1 MKTFTCTDTFTVT
14 YGRGWGDRSG
24 CWSFCVSVVVLIF
37 VNVCS
42 ASAQS
47 RAAGWTAAPAS
58 GVEMRLRD
66 DAGALKVAF
75 DFHGGGGWAAFRKDT
90 TLKLPDNYE
99 FSFRLKGQAPRNTLE
114 FKLIDASGENVWWV
128 RRPDFEFEGDWRTIR
143 FRKRHV
149 EFAWGPKGG
158 GELTDVAAIEF
169 AITAGNGGQGT
180 VWITDLKLTPR
191 APVAAPPGPPLIR
204 RSGDSYTLDLRV
216 PQEYG
221 GITVQWNAAGGGR
234 EYDVQISQDATT
246 WETVRRV
253 RGGRRLADLLQ
264 LPETESRYLRIRPLA
279 HTDLRAIRQV
289 RIEPLDFGAAPNRV
303 YERLARSTTD
313 DVYPVYFRDQQ
324 TYWTV
329 VGNAGD
335 VREALFNQYAALE
348 VDKRSFTLEPFL
360 HDGTELIGWAAA
372 DSTLLEDGYLPIPSV
387 RWQHKDWQ
395 LFITTWSDAAALWV
409 RYRVMNGSAQA
420 RRVTLYVALR
430 PFQVNPPRQ
439 FLNVAGGVAPIRRI
453 SRTDAGVLVDST
465 QVIAVS
471 RPQAFGATSF
481 DQGDITDY
489 LRGHQLPDAQS
500 VSDSA
505 VSLASAALAYPL
517 DVGAQDSA
525 DVVLAMPHAR
535 AAALT
540 DAQASGRGAV
550 AGWRAQ
556 LDRFDIDIP
565 AAPDLGQSIKST
577 LAYILINQDGP
588 AIQPGSRSYERSWIR
603 DGSLTSAALLRLG
616 HTEPV
621 KRFIEWYAPHQYA
634 DGKVPCCVDR
644 RGADP
649 VPENDSHGQLIYLI
663 AEYFRY
669 TGDTTVVRATWKHV
683 TAAVAYM
690 DSLRRSRYAEEYR
703 GTGFWGMMPQSI
715 SHEGYS
721 AKPMHSYWDDFF
733 ALKGFK
739 DATWLA
745 GQLRDSATARNW
757 AVMRDEFNADL
768 LRSFHWTMAKHNID
782 YLAGSVELGDFD
794 ATSTTVGLS
803 PAGAQHDLPASA
815 LRRTFERYW
824 EEFDAR
830 RTQWQRI
837 RAGGYQDSTRKYEA
851 YTPYEWRV
859 VGALVRLGQR
869 ERAHVVAAWF
879 MEHQRPDA
887 WNHWA
892 EVVFRNP
899 RAAHFI
905 GDMPHTW
912 VGSDFIRSVLDMFVY
927 DDAEQL
933 IIGAGISPAWLHGS
947 DTVRIAGVRT
957 PYGTIGY
964 RVSSTGDGSKI
975 TYRFDESPRVPR
987 HGFVIRSPSERPI
1000 RAVAAGRQQ
1009 VMHTR
1014 SEVRLFVL
1022 PRELVLSY

>member
-1 MKTFTCTDTFTVT
+1 MRSTGTSSCMSS
-14 YGRGWGDRSG
+14 GWWLRA
-24 CWSFCVSVVVLIF
+24 CVCACACAATW
-37 VNVCS
+37 VCGS
-42 ASAQS
+42 AAFAQT
-47 RAAGWTAAPAS
+47 RALGWTAAPAS
-58 GVEMRLRD
+58 GVEMRLSD
-66 DAGALKVAF
+66 DAGALKVDF

-128 RRPDFEFEGDWRTIR
+128 RRPDFEFAGDWRTIR
-143 FRKRHV
+143 FRKRHI

-180 VWITDLKLTPR
+180 VWIGDLKLTPR
-191 APVAAPPGPPLIR
+191 APVAAPPGPPLID
-204 RSGDSYTLDLRV
+204 RSGGSYTLDLRV
-216 PQEYG
+216 PREYG
-221 GITVQWNAAGGGR
+221 GITVRWTAPGR
-234 EYDVQISQDATT
+234 GRDYDVQISQDGRS

-253 RGGRRLADLLQ
+253 RGGRRQEDLLQ
-264 LPETESRYLRIRPLA
+264 LPETESRFLRIRP
-279 HTDLRAIRQV
+279 RANTGLGGIREV
-289 RIEPLDFGAAPNRV
+289 RIEPLDFGAAANRV
-303 YERLARSTTD
+303 YERLARSITK

-335 VREALFNQYAALE
+335 TREALFNQYGALE

-360 HDGTELIGWAAA
+360 HDGSELIGWGAA
-372 DSTLLEDGYLPIPSV
+372 DSTLLQDDYLPIPSV
-387 RWQHKDWQ
+387 RWQHQDWQ
-395 LFITTWSDAAALWV
+395 LLTTAWTDAYALWV
-409 RYRVMNGSAQA
+409 RYRVSNRSGQA
-420 RRVTLYVALR
+420 ARVTLYVVLR

-439 FLNVAGGVAPIRRI
+439 FLNVAGGVAPIRHI
-453 SRTDAGVLVDST
+453 SMTESGVLVDST
-465 QVIAVS
+465 RLITVS
-471 RPQAFGATSF
+471 RPQGFGAASF

-489 LRGHQLPDAQS
+489 LQGRQLPDAQS
-500 VSDSA
+500 VTDSSA
-505 VSLASAALAYPL
+505 SLASAALAYPL
-517 DVGAQDSA
+517 DVPAHDSA
-525 DVVLAMPHAR
+525 DVVLAVPHSR

-540 DAQASGRGAV
+540 DAQASWSGAL
-550 AGWRAQ
+550 AGWRAL
-556 LDRFDIDIP
+556 LDRFTIEIP
-565 AAPDLGQSIKST
+565 AKPDIGRSIKST
-577 LAYILINQDGP
+577 VAYILINQDGP

-616 HTEPV
+616 YTEPV
-621 KRFIEWYAPHQYA
+621 KRFVEWYAPYQYA

-644 RGADP
+644 QGAGP

-663 AEYFRY
+663 AEYFRF
-669 TGDTTVVRATWKHV
+669 TGDTAVVRATWKHV
-683 TAAVAYM
+683 AAAVAYM
-690 DSLRRSRYAEEYR
+690 DSLRRSRRTEEFR

-745 GQLRDSATARNW
+745 GQLRDSVNARNW
-757 AVMRDEFNADL
+757 AVMRDEFEADL
-768 LRSFHWTMAKHNID
+768 MRSFRWTMEKHDID

-803 PAGAQHDLPASA
+803 PAGAQHDLPDSA
-815 LRRTFERYW
+815 LRRTFDRYW
-824 EEFDAR
+824 EEFAAR
-830 RTQWQRI
+830 RAQWDQI
-837 RAGGYQDSTRKYEA
+837 KAGGYQDSTRKFEA

-859 VGALVRLGQR
+859 VGSLVRLGQR
-869 ERAHVVAAWF
+869 ERAHAVAEWF

-899 RAAHFI
+899 LAANFI

-933 IIGAGISPAWLHGS
+933 IVGAGIAPAWLAGS

-957 PYGTIGY
+957 PYGVLGY
-964 RVSSTGDGSKI
+964 RVFRSGDGDRI
-975 TYRFDESPRVPR
+975 TYRFDESPRAPR

-1000 RAVAAGRQQ
+1000 RAVTGGRQHT
-1009 VMHTR
+1009 HTR
-1014 SEVRLFVL
+1014 SEVRLSEL